1 MDDWGD
7 RVGDGKKRKCGRKKR
22 RRRRKTNVKEG
33 GGEKETGEQR
43 RRRRNWRG
51 LTGPPNV
58 VQEVLADPK
67 IKRYTQNLDA
77 GDAKGHSPVM
87 NLVV

>member
-1 MDDWGD
+1 M
-7 RVGDGKKRKCGRKKR
+7 
-22 RRRRKTNVKEG
+22 KEG
-33 GGEKETGEQR
+33 GGEKRNRKTKKGKK
-43 RRRRNWRG
+43 RNWRG

>member
-1 MDDWGD
+1 M
-7 RVGDGKKRKCGRKKR
+7 
-22 RRRRKTNVKEG
+22 KEG

-43 RRRRNWRG
+43 RRRRNWCG

-67 IKRYTQNLDA
+67 INRYTQNLDA